1 MLVVH
6 DAARIRAVASA
17 HRAWTAVDDTA
28 TGMPPERTTRPR
40 GRGTRSDRRVE
51 GEAVDLTG
59 QIQGFHPIG
68 IARLTALAEAA
79 GLSDPAPFFQALDFQ
94 GFLLQRRA

>member
-1 MLVVH
+1 
-6 DAARIRAVASA
+6 VA
-17 HRAWTAVDDTA
+17 
-28 TGMPPERTTRPR
+28 G
-40 GRGTRSDRRVE
+40 E
-51 GEAVDLTG
+51 GVDLAG

-68 IARLTALAEAA
+68 NSRLTALVEAA